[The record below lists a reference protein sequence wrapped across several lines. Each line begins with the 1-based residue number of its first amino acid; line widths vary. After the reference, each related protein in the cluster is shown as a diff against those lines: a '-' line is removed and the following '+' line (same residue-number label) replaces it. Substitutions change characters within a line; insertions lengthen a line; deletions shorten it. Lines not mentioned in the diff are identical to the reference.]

1 MLTDH
6 HLNVFSENIYEA
18 FSVEKEPCM
27 KFEPFASDNS
37 STTWD
42 LNKESMLDQVN
53 WKNEPNFYVFILL
66 LLFFFKIKKS
76 VKILIGKTK
85 NS

>member
-37 STTWD
+37 SITWD

-53 WKNEPNFYVFILL
+53 
-66 LLFFFKIKKS
+66 
-76 VKILIGKTK
+76 
-85 NS
+85 